1 MGNSLMRWVW
11 PAVLLAACRGRHA
24 GQDSSQA
31 DSAGA
36 GATPVTAVEI
46 RNATLSVTVSAPGR
60 TDVLRPL
67 HVRAPFAGA
76 LASLSVADGD
86 RVAAGEKMGTVVARA
101 SMAALAG
108 ARAMLYAATTDAER
122 ADAQR
127 ALELATRN
135 LVEYPVQAPE
145 AGVVVSHVANA
156 GDLVNDGDDIL
167 IIAPAG
173 AVAFIAQVVQS
184 ELPRIRPGQSVAVD
198 LAAHATP
205 LVGRVHGVLPAAS
218 EENLSAPVRIDFVA
232 GGGAIGTGLFG
243 TARIT
248 VGERRQ
254 VPVVPEAAL
263 LQDDVYGT
271 TQVAVVGPPPDRRA
285 HWVRVTPGV
294 RDAGLVEIVTPPLSP
309 GTLVIVS
316 GQVGL
321 PEGAPVRVQP

>member
-1 MGNSLMRWVW
+1 MRWVW
-11 PAVLLAACRGRHA
+11 PAVLLAACRGRR
-24 GQDSSQA
+24 DSQESAQP
-31 DSAGA
+31 DSAGG

-46 RNATLSVTVSAPGR
+46 RNATLGVTVSAPGR

-86 RVAAGEKMGTVVARA
+86 RVAVGERMGTVVARA
-101 SMAALAG
+101 SIAALAG

-127 ALELATRN
+127 ALDLATRN
-135 LVEYPVQAPE
+135 LVEHPLQAPE
-145 AGVVVSHVANA
+145 AGVVVSHAANA

-167 IIAPAG
+167 VIAPAG

-184 ELPRIRPGQSVAVD
+184 ELPRIRPGQSVTVD
-198 LAAHATP
+198 LAAQATP

-218 EENLSAPVRIDFVA
+218 AENLSAPVRIDFLA
-232 GGGAIGTGLFG
+232 GAGAIGTGLFG

-248 VGERRQ
+248 VGGRRQ

-271 TQVAVVGPPPDRRA
+271 TQVAVVGPAPDHRA
-285 HWVRVTPGV
+285 HWVRVTLGA
-294 RDAGLVEIVTPPLSP
+294 RDGGLVEIVAPPLSP

-321 PEGAPVRVQP
+321 PEGTPVRVQP

>member
-1 MGNSLMRWVW
+1 MRWIW
-11 PAVLLAACRGRHA
+11 PAVLFAACRGRNDSPDS
-24 GQDSSQA
+24 GQR

-36 GATPVTAVEI
+36 GATPVTVVEI
-46 RNATLSVTVSAPGR
+46 RLATLGVTVSAPGR

-76 LASLSVADGD
+76 VASLSVADGD
-86 RVAAGEKMGTVVARA
+86 RVTAGEKMGTVVARA
-101 SMAALAG
+101 SIAALAG
-108 ARAMLYAATTDAER
+108 ARAMLYAASTDAER
-122 ADAQR
+122 SDAQR
-127 ALELATRN
+127 ALDLATRN
-135 LVEYPVQAPE
+135 VVEYPLQAPE
-145 AGVVVSHVANA
+145 AGVVVSHTANA

-167 IIAPAG
+167 VIAPAG
-173 AVAFIAQVVQS
+173 AVSFIAQLVQS
-184 ELPRIRPGQSVAVD
+184 DLPQIRPGQSVSVD

-205 LVGRVHGVLPAAS
+205 LAGRVHGVLPAAS
-218 EENLSAPVRIDFVA
+218 TENLSAPVRIDFVA
-232 GGGAIGTGLFG
+232 GSGAIGTGLFG

-271 TQVAVVGPPPDRRA
+271 TQIAVVGPPPDRRA

-294 RDAGLVEIVTPPLSP
+294 RDAGLVEIVSPPLSA